1 MGRAP
6 LILLPV
12 LLLFTT
18 ASAYDFDYSCS
29 KTFDDYYFGG
39 EYLYFTCTV
48 TPDSS
53 SDAKLADDQ
62 EYHVFTQLDSSALAV
77 VVEYRDGKK
86 VLYPSPQDEY
96 SSDGGETELKIFV
109 PESDDGVDEIALTV
123 SGYVPVIDSRLEN
136 LTVLKVET
144 EEEELIGLEITVV
157 NKQKFYSDIRNFEDA
172 ECADEKKL
180 KEAKLLYNDEKYR
193 DAEELMEDIEDAV
206 EECYVSSNMKSYQS
220 KIDEL
225 KASLTEINKELILI
239 QYRVENERDR
249 IENYEEVKARY
260 EELYSNIGSVDE
272 AIDEVERLVN
282 EGKFTTADTKINEIK
297 DSLSSLKLEVE
308 ELKKSIR
315 EKSLIDADL
324 TTVAVA
330 GGGVA
335 LVAIAIAVIMNSRKK
350 DKW

>member
-6 LILLPV
+6 LILLSL

-62 EYHVFTQLDSSALAV
+62 EYYVSTQLDSSAIAV

-86 VLYPSPQDEY
+86 MLFPTPENEYRSDESGTVLTFY
-96 SSDGGETELKIFV
+96 V
-109 PESDDGVDEIALTV
+109 PESDDGVKRITLTA

-136 LTVLKVET
+136 LSLLKVEAD
-144 EEEELIGLEITVV
+144 EEELFGLEITVV
-157 NKQKFYSDIRNFEDA
+157 NKQKFYSDIRDFEKA
-172 ECADEKKL
+172 ECADQKKL
-180 KEAKLLYNDEKYR
+180 KEAKLFYEDGKYR
-193 DAEELMEDIEDAV
+193 EAEELMRDVEEAV
-206 EECYVSSNMKSYQS
+206 EECYVTSQMEIYQS

-225 KASLTEINKELILI
+225 KSLLSEISEELILV
-239 QYRVENERDR
+239 QYRLENEKDK

-260 EELYSNIGSVDE
+260 GELYVNVNE
-272 AIDEVERLVN
+272 IDEEIDELERLVN
-282 EGKFTTADTKINEIK
+282 EGEFTTADTKIVEVEN
-297 DSLSSLKLEVE
+297 SLSSLKLEVE
-308 ELKKSIR
+308 ELKNSIR
-315 EKSLIDADL
+315 EKTLIDL
-324 TTVAVA
+324 TTIAVA
-330 GGGVA
+330 GGG
-335 LVAIAIAVIMNSRKK
+335 IAIAVIAIAAILNSRRK
-350 DKW
+350 DNW